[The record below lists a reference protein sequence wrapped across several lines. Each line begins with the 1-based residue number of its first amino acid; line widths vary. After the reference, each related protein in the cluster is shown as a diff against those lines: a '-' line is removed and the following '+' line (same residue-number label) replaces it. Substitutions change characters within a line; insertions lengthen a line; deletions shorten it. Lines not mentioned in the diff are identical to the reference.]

1 MYGTADSLHIT
12 NDRMAHLC
20 EIVGCIAIDSRFY
33 GGLSCWT
40 LLQALCSNLA
50 GALEHWPQ
58 IQRNPTASLALKWL
72 EMTGK
77 TLTEV
82 ACHLSLETAV
92 KALNASVPYG
102 TAAMAFLSVAGRFAA
117 PHVASFTSRWMLS
130 KTTSP
135 AVQALLHPWVS
146 GALRTLAHFGLPRV
160 DIDGDRVRIQTPWG
174 TSEALGGVSF
184 EVSAAAPEVV
194 HFKFEDP
201 QAGRSESVRV
211 EMRSA
216 TECIVQAENIAFQA
230 DVLTYLSQH
239 YPGVAFT
246 APPPMPF
253 ISEQAGTLVA
263 AAVSGMVLSPPIS
276 AALMLGALL
285 LPVSAAAAPAQLLPL
300 KHSVSPRNVT
310 LAVLLPVGAS
320 PEVLSKV
327 DMSITAVKNAF
338 DVMLSNH
345 FLSDFFMETLS
356 HTANVTLNF
365 SPVLASHD
373 GAPVRSR
380 AGGGIE
386 IYMNYLPLAN
396 IEILEQALHGELSL
410 FGTFHAVTNEPDA
423 VQAWGTTLMEIFARE
438 MKEAKV
444 LRSVFWEKI
453 PVKELQKK
461 LIKVRFPLSAQ
472 EPAYPMGE
480 LIGHAVLQRWGV
492 DVRPVFAYP
501 PTKDKSQLILAILQD
516 QRPST
521 VFRYVL
527 QELQGQKKPLSALM
541 YAFDL
546 DPTLA
551 RLIIPKTAAYLESLA
566 QSFVASQKP
575 PADTIAATATLVEQ
589 SAQRS
594 PFLVLG
600 TSMVVLLFASPF
612 LMNCLR
618 KRSEARSSAAQSWR
632 VKMQECLERLDSM
645 QLNTEEQIRGAQ
657 DLLANIQKEISKF
670 SEQVTLARTQ
680 INEKRNEIKVATQ
693 LIGAVHF
700 PWQSAGNGRKRYA
713 QAAVSKAQHE
723 VREALYKFEQ
733 MLQEVNNVE
742 KVLGKKARY
751 IELRIQALTPPLQ
764 KAVDLTEQQR
774 QNDDA
779 RKQAQA
785 PRHAEELQ
793 KLEDERNAAAA
804 KRQADQAAQRAL
816 EKQYNK
822 ERAKQ
827 RQEKI
832 QAKNDALE
840 LLTAASE
847 LITQLEKNPAAQRID
862 MLPFRKKVKIISMD
876 VNQKDADCRA
886 IINKRLQPCVSEL
899 QTQVGLL
906 SVAPA
911 ASMPEKK
918 AALPAPIAPPRLASA
933 TAAPPAH
940 PQAVGPTLA
949 VATPPLP
956 VSITRYTYS
965 NTHYGVLNHGLPFH
979 WDQKFANPDPLSI
992 GANLE
997 RVCHYYSQRALWLAD
1012 TRTPTSAGM
1021 VNVQVRNWNN
1031 KLVHSGLLI
1040 PELVPTDLVSEFF
1053 TAEGLDTKKTY
1064 FDQPHFKITKL
1075 DDVALK
1081 AMLARRLVWFY
1092 GVSSLL
1098 EDARLGR
1105 DTENE
1110 SVYLRVL
1117 ESIVADIGSIFV
1129 ESRRSPGQLGLRM
1142 LSAKRLR
1149 ECRNAV
1155 FHAVSDMTTDDVTRG
1170 PRPDQLQLFDPVID
1184 TLCTHRSA
1192 LLQFCREHLH
1202 PDEQEKYALLQAPVA
1217 VVTTQPVVGL
1227 WAPSALGEGVASGDV
1242 GVARAGCGYESE
1254 TSCD

>member
-1 MYGTADSLHIT
+1 MHGTADSLHIA
-12 NDRMAHLC
+12 NDRMASLC

-58 IQRNPTASLALKWL
+58 IQRSPTASLALKWL

-117 PHVASFTSRWMLS
+117 PHVASFASRWMLG

-194 HFKFEDP
+194 HFNFEDP

-216 TECIVQAENIAFQA
+216 TECIVQAENKAFQA

-263 AAVSGMVLSPPIS
+263 AAASGMVLSPPIS

-327 DMSITAVKNAF
+327 DMSIAAVKNAF

-373 GAPVRSR
+373 GAPLRSR

-423 VQAWGTTLMEIFARE
+423 VQAWGTTLMEIFAKE
-438 MKEAKV
+438 MNTPNF
-444 LRSVFWEKI
+444 LNLDKI
-453 PVKELQKK
+453 PVANLQKK

-480 LIGHAVLQRWGV
+480 LTGHAVLQRWGV

-501 PTKDKSQLILAILQD
+501 PTKDESQLILVMLQD
-516 QRPST
+516 QPPST
-521 VFRYVL
+521 VFRYAL

-566 QSFVASQKP
+566 QLFVASQKP
-575 PADTIAATATLVEQ
+575 PADTSAATATLVEQ

-600 TSMVVLLFASPF
+600 TSMAVLLFASPF

-618 KRSEARSSAAQSWR
+618 NWSEARSCAAQSWR
-632 VKMQECLERLDSM
+632 VKMQECLERLESM
-645 QLNTEEQIRGAQ
+645 QLNTEEQIRSAQ
-657 DLLANIQKEISKF
+657 DLLANIRKEINRF
-670 SEQVTLARTQ
+670 SEQVTIARTQ
-680 INEKRNEIKVATQ
+680 IEEKRNEINVATR
-693 LIGAVHF
+693 LIQAVHF
-700 PWQSAGNGRKRYA
+700 RWQSGGNMRKKYA
-713 QAAVSKAQHE
+713 QATVSKAKHE
-723 VREALYKFEQ
+723 LRKAVYKFDQ
-733 MLQEVNNVE
+733 MVKEVKNVE
-742 KVLGKKARY
+742 TALEKKARY

-764 KAVDLTEQQR
+764 KAVDLTEQQH

-816 EKQYNK
+816 EKQYDK

-827 RQEKI
+827 RQEKV
-832 QAKNDALE
+832 QVKNEALE
-840 LLTAASE
+840 LLTAARG
-847 LITQLEKNPAAQRID
+847 LITQLEKHPAVQHTD
-862 MLPFRKKVKIISMD
+862 MLLFRNQVKLISID
-876 VNQKDADCRA
+876 VNKKDADCRA
-886 IINKRLQPCVSEL
+886 IIDNRLQRCVSEL
-899 QTQVGLL
+899 QTQMGLL

-911 ASMPEKK
+911 ASMPGKK
-918 AALPAPIAPPRLASA
+918 AALPAPIAAPRVASA
-933 TAAPPAH
+933 TTAPPAH

-965 NTHYGVLNHGLPFH
+965 NTHYGVLNHGLPFD

-1021 VNVQVRNWNN
+1021 VNVQVKNWNN

-1053 TAEGLDTKKTY
+1053 TAEGLDKKKTY
-1064 FDQPHFKITKL
+1064 FDQAYFVIKKL

-1098 EDARLGR
+1098 EDARLGG
-1105 DTENE
+1105 DMGKEP
-1110 SVYLRVL
+1110 VYLTVL
-1117 ESIVADIGSIFV
+1117 ESIVADIGSIFL
-1129 ESRRSPGQLGLRM
+1129 ESGRSPGWLGLRM

-1149 ECRNAV
+1149 KCRNAV
-1155 FHAVSDMTTDDVTRG
+1155 SHMTTDDVTGR
-1170 PRPDQLQLFDPVID
+1170 PRPDNFQLFDPVIE
-1184 TLCTHRSA
+1184 TLCTNRSA
-1192 LLQFCREHLH
+1192 LLQFCRVHLH
-1202 PDEQEKYALLQAPVA
+1202 PDEQEKYALLQARVA
-1217 VVTTQPVVGL
+1217 VVTTRPVVGP
-1227 WAPSALGEGVASGDV
+1227 WAASALGEGVASGDV
-1242 GVARAGCGYESE
+1242 GVARAGCGYDSE